1 MDSLARYQSL
11 GTKFLIWTSQAVA
24 DENDISLLSLDGS
37 LFLVS
42 LSVVRVSFYYPYPE
56 FP

>member
-11 GTKFLIWTSQAVA
+11 GTKFLLRTSQVVA
-24 DENDISLLSLDGS
+24 DENDVGLLTLDGY
-37 LFLVS
+37 LLLVS
-42 LSVVRVSFYYPYPE
+42 LSVVRVSFYYRYSE